1 MRGMLGRKSVATLAA
16 VAGLSVV
23 VPAAAQSVSSASG
36 DPLARFVAVAPGSLR
51 GVVQDDGGTPIAGAT
66 VSALG
71 ATTVYATTDKSG
83 RFEWRSLL
91 PGPYVV
97 RAHLVGYAAARP
109 QLIEVRPSVRATSA
123 ISLHRIEKPSVL
135 TAGLGAVAAAPI
147 SATTTVNEPESA
159 SPVDEGDG
167 PDATEIAWRL
177 KHARR
182 GVLKEA
188 TTTESLIG
196 DAGPHPSFLGAMDSS
211 STASSVARLAANF
224 VTTTPFSGQVN
235 LLTSSS
241 FQSPDQLFGATN
253 VARGVAFISLSAPVG
268 TRGDW
273 NVRGALTQADLSS
286 WIVAGSYATRNTT
299 NRNYTVG
306 LSYSTQRYEGGNP
319 LALRDVTDG
328 SRNVGELYGFETR
341 VLSPKLTASYGAR
354 YARYDYL
361 EDRNLLSPR
370 LELTVSPTD
379 DGRWRLTGVVANRE
393 VAPGAEEF
401 LPPPD
406 TGLWLPPQR
415 TFSSLEPGHRF
426 YAERT
431 FHAGVGV
438 ERDFGLATIAVR
450 TFRQNTDDQ
459 LVTVFGTQ
467 LPNEPLAEL
476 GHYFVGNAGEA
487 SAIGRAVGFRTHVA
501 NRFHGSVEYIVT
513 DAWLAPAADLRYLLV
528 MTPTAVATRARRI
541 HSVDTTFE
549 TEVPETSTRLI
560 VVYRVSDAFAQGSE
574 VSDRW
579 LSANSRFDSR
589 FDVQLRQS
597 LPFMDFAS
605 ARWEMLVG
613 VRNFFREAAP
623 EQSIYD
629 ELLVV
634 RPPKRVVGGLTLHF

>member
-1 MRGMLGRKSVATLAA
+1 MRGMLGGKSVTTLA
-16 VAGLSVV
+16 VVVGLSVG
-23 VPAAAQSVSSASG
+23 VPAAAQTTSSAEG
-36 DPLARFVAVAPGSLR
+36 NLLGRFVVVAPGSIR
-51 GVVQDDGGTPIAGAT
+51 GVVKDDSGAPIPGAS

-71 ATTVYATTDKSG
+71 PSTVHATTDKSG

-97 RAHLVGYAAARP
+97 RAHLAGYASALS
-109 QLIEVRPSVRATSA
+109 QLVQVLPSARATSA
-123 ISLHRIEKPSVL
+123 ISMHRLAPPSVV
-135 TAGLGAVAAAPI
+135 TAGFAAAPVGL
-147 SATTTVNEPESA
+147 A
-159 SPVDEGDG
+159 PVSDAEDSGDVETEGTAADH
-167 PDATEIAWRL
+167 AEIAWRL

-188 TTTESLIG
+188 TTADNLIG
-196 DAGPHPSFLGAMDSS
+196 DTGPRANFFGTFDST

-241 FQSPDQLFGATN
+241 FQSAEQLFGATN
-253 VARGVAFISLSAPVG
+253 VQRGIAFLSLSAPVG
-268 TRGDW
+268 TSGDW
-273 NVRGALTQADLSS
+273 NVRGALTQADISS

-299 NRNYTVG
+299 NRHYTVG

-341 VLSPKLTASYGAR
+341 ALTPKLTASYGAR

-361 EDRNLLSPR
+361 DDRNLLSPR
-370 LELTVSPTD
+370 LELTLTPAAN
-379 DGRWRLTGVVANRE
+379 GRLRLTGVIANRE

-415 TFSSLEPGHRF
+415 TFSALEPGHHLH
-426 YAERT
+426 AERT
-431 FHAGVGV
+431 LHAGIGV
-438 ERDFGLATIAVR
+438 ERDFGPTTLGIR
-450 TFRQNTDDQ
+450 TFRQTTDDQ

-467 LPNEPLAEL
+467 LPYAPLGEL
-476 GHYFVGNAGEA
+476 GHYFVGNAGDT
-487 SAIGRAVGFRTHVA
+487 SAVGGAVAFRTHVA

-528 MTPTAVATRARRI
+528 MTPSAVATRARRI

-549 TEVPETSTRLI
+549 TIVPETSTRLI
-560 VVYRVSDAFAQGSE
+560 VIYRVSDAFAQGSE
-574 VSDRW
+574 ASDRW
-579 LSANSRFDSR
+579 LSASARFDSR

-613 VRNFFREAAP
+613 VRNVFRETAP

>member
-16 VAGLSVV
+16 VAGLSIVT
-23 VPAAAQSVSSASG
+23 PAAAQTTSASQSSLLG
-36 DPLARFVAVAPGSLR
+36 RFVVVAPGSIR
-51 GVVQDDGGTPIAGAT
+51 GVVKDDSGEPIAGAT

-97 RAHLVGYAAARP
+97 RAHLAGYASAP
-109 QLIEVRPSVRATSA
+109 SQIIEVRPSVRATSA
-123 ISLHRIEKPSVL
+123 ISMHRLRAAPVVA
-135 TAGLGAVAAAPI
+135 AGFAAAP
-147 SATTTVNEPESA
+147 A
-159 SPVDEGDG
+159 SQPVPVADVEAPGDVDTEAI
-167 PDATEIAWRL
+167 PDPAEIAWRL

-182 GVLKEA
+182 GVLQEA
-188 TTTESLIG
+188 TTADSLIG
-196 DAGPHPSFLGAMDSS
+196 DTHGNFFGTLDST

-224 VTTTPFSGQVN
+224 VTATPFSGQVN

-253 VARGVAFISLSAPVG
+253 VQRGIAFLSLSAPVG
-268 TRGDW
+268 ASGDW
-273 NVRGALTQADLSS
+273 NVRGALTQADISS
-286 WIVAGSYATRNTT
+286 WIVAGSYATRNTV
-299 NRNYTVG
+299 NRRYTVG

-341 VLSPKLTASYGAR
+341 TLTPKLTASYGAR

-361 EDRNLLSPR
+361 DDRNLLSPR
-370 LELTVSPTD
+370 LELTLTPATN
-379 DGRWRLTGVVANRE
+379 GRLRVTGVIANRE

-426 YAERT
+426 HAERT
-431 FHAGVGV
+431 LHSGVGV
-438 ERDFGLATIAVR
+438 ERDFGRTTLSVR
-450 TFRQNTDDQ
+450 AFRQTTDDQ

-467 LPNEPLAEL
+467 LPNEPLGEL
-476 GHYFVGNAGEA
+476 GHYFVGNAGDT
-487 SAIGRAVGFRTHVA
+487 SAFGAAIGFRTDVA
-501 NRFHGSVEYIVT
+501 KRFHGSVEYIVT
-513 DAWLAPAADLRYLLV
+513 DAWLAPAADLGYLLV
-528 MTPTAVATRARRI
+528 MTPSAVATRARRI

-549 TEVPETSTRLI
+549 TTVPETATRLI
-560 VVYRVSDAFAQGSE
+560 VIYRVSDAFAQGSD

-579 LSANSRFDSR
+579 LSASARFDSR

-613 VRNFFREAAP
+613 VRNFFREIAP

>member
-1 MRGMLGRKSVATLAA
+1 MLGRKSVATLAA

-23 VPAAAQSVSSASG
+23 VPAAAQTSSYASG
-36 DPLARFVAVAPGSLR
+36 DPLARFVSVAPGSLR
-51 GVVQDDGGTPIAGAT
+51 GVVQDDAGAPIAGAQ

-71 ATTVYATTDKSG
+71 ATSVYATTDKTG
-83 RFEWRSLL
+83 HFEWRSLL

-97 RAHLVGYAAARP
+97 RAHLSGYAATRP

-123 ISLHRIEKPSVL
+123 ISLHRIEKAPVL
-135 TAGLGAVAAAPI
+135 TAGVAAAPI
-147 SATTTVNEPESA
+147 SAMTPVLQPETPSV
-159 SPVDEGDG
+159 VDEDNGD
-167 PDATEIAWRL
+167 DAAEIAWYL

-182 GVLKEA
+182 GVLKDA
-188 TTTESLIG
+188 STTESLIG
-196 DAGPHPSFLGAMDSS
+196 DARPNASFLGTMDST
-211 STASSVARLAANF
+211 STASSVARMAANF
-224 VTTTPFSGQVN
+224 VTATPFSGQVN

-241 FQSPDQLFGATN
+241 FQSPEQLFGATN
-253 VARGVAFISLSAPVG
+253 VSRGVAFISLSAPVG
-268 TRGDW
+268 DRGDW

-286 WIVAGSYATRNTT
+286 WIVAGSFATRNTT

-341 VLSPKLTASYGAR
+341 VLSPKLKASYGAR

-370 LELTVSPTD
+370 LELTVSPSD
-379 DGRWRLTGVVANRE
+379 DGRWHLTGVVANRE

-426 YAERT
+426 RAERT
-431 FHAGVGV
+431 VHAGIGV
-438 ERDFGLATIAVR
+438 ERDFGATTIEVR

-476 GHYFVGNAGEA
+476 GHYFVGNAGDA
-487 SAIGRAVGFRTHVA
+487 SAIGRAIGFRTHVA
-501 NRFHGSVEYIVT
+501 DRFHGSVEYIVT

-528 MTPTAVATRARRI
+528 MTPSAVATRARRI

-549 TEVPETSTRLI
+549 TVVPETSTRLI
-560 VVYRVSDAFAQGSE
+560 VIYRVSDAFAQGSE
-574 VSDRW
+574 VSERW
-579 LSANSRFDSR
+579 LSASSRFDNR

-613 VRNFFREAAP
+613 VRNFFRETAS